1 MESYEVEINGKV
13 HQVKV
18 VKNLNGHSIVS
29 FKIHGGKTVPC
40 TKTNS
45 NVKM

>member
-13 HQVKV
+13 HKVKV
-18 VKNLNGHSIVS
+18 VKNLNGHSIDS
-29 FKIHGGKTVPC
+29 YKIHGGKTVPC
-40 TKTNS
+40 TKTNT